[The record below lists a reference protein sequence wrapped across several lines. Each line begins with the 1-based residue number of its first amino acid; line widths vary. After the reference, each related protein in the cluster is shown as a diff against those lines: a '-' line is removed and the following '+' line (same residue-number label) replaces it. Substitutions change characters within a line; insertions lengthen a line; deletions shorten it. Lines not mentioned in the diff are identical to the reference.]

1 VALIHLVASGL
12 LLNNIYGIGSRRVVI
27 GRLQAVAGEID
38 STVRLDVMGIF

>member
-1 VALIHLVASGL
+1 MIHLVASGL

-38 STVRLDVMGIF
+38 FFWDHCSRHSGLM